1 VTNHRADRLAPLP
14 AEFVR
19 NTLGSFGV
27 AGERWLAELPAA
39 LAAYARRWDLTL
51 GPAYQLTYHY
61 VAAAI
66 RADGT
71 PAVLKL
77 GVPGGVEFGWQV
89 RALRLVDGDGMAR
102 LLAADVPGGAM
113 LLERVEPG
121 HRLTPA
127 DESADPAATEV
138 LLDLMRRLHRPVPPP
153 AGSPPTGP
161 PPAQPPTAQPPP
173 AQPPNTA
180 APDTAHRT
188 DAGPP
193 DTGPPDNGP
202 PDNGPAGT
210 GLPTV
215 ADWGRGFSRL
225 RARHGGGTGP
235 LPGAL
240 VDRAE
245 RLYAELA
252 GSPAGPPVLLHGD
265 LHHENAL
272 RSDRAGWLA
281 IDPKGLLG
289 EPAYEVGPVLLNPWD
304 ELLTW
309 PDPAG
314 VLTRRVHQLADGLA
328 VPRDRV
334 RAWGFAFAVLSAIW
348 TDEAGGDPD
357 QHSLAVAELLT
368 GR

>member
-1 VTNHRADRLAPLP
+1 MDPLP
-14 AEFVR
+14 AGFVR
-19 NTLGSFGV
+19 NVRGAFRA
-27 AGERWLAELPAA
+27 AGEQWLAELPAV
-39 LAAYARRWDLTL
+39 LAAYARRWELTL
-51 GPAYQLTYHY
+51 GRPYQLTYHY
-61 VAAAI
+61 VAAAT

-89 RALRLVDGDGMAR
+89 RALRLVGGDGMAR

-121 HRLTPA
+121 QRLTPA

-153 AGSPPTGP
+153 DTQLPTTTPAPEPAPGP
-161 PPAQPPTAQPPP
+161 
-173 AQPPNTA
+173 
-180 APDTAHRT
+180 AP
-188 DAGPP
+188 
-193 DTGPPDNGP
+193 
-202 PDNGPAGT
+202 GPAGIS
-210 GLPTV
+210 LPTV
-215 ADWGRGFSRL
+215 AGWGRGFGRL
-225 RARHGGGTGP
+225 RARHRGGTGP
-235 LPGAL
+235 LPAVL

-272 RSDRAGWLA
+272 RSGRAGWLA

-289 EPAYEVGPVLLNPWD
+289 EPAFEVGPVLLNPWD
-304 ELLTW
+304 ELRTW

-348 TDEAGGDPD
+348 TDEDGGEPD
-357 QHSLAVAELLT
+357 RHSLAVAELLS